1 MGGSMMKRSL
11 LAVLLMFMMVVSLA
25 GCSSTDAPA
34 TETPE
39 VEALYVA
46 GTYEGEGEGHGGT
59 FKVAVTVDELAITEI
74 EVVENPESDF
84 AQESVTALVDAAIAQ
99 NTGSIDAVSGASETS
114 AGVIGAISNAL
125 AKAYVNGAPAT
136 EIEIETEAVALE
148 DVTTDIVIV
157 GAGGAGLSAAIS
169 AADAGMNV
177 LVLEKM
183 PMVGGNTNYATGG
196 LNAAVTA
203 QQAEKSIEDSVELY
217 VADTM
222 KGGRELNNPALV
234 QVLAEN
240 SADTV
245 AWLTEMGADL
255 TDIGRLGGASLNRA
269 HRPTGGAPVGN
280 HLVQTLKTAAEAR
293 QTITIA
299 TNNKVVAIL
308 AEEGTVTG
316 VTVETAEGTYNVFA
330 KAVVLASGGFG
341 NNQEIIVQY
350 QASLE
355 GFGTTNHPGATG
367 DAVGLVAPLNVSMI
381 DMEYIQTHP
390 TVVPGKNKMITEAVR
405 GNGAILVNRNGERFI
420 NEMTTRDVVSAAELE
435 QEGKTSFLVFDQG
448 VRESLSAIEKYINA
462 GLVTEAATVEELATA
477 LGVDAATLATTIE
490 TYNGYVADGADPDFD
505 RPDMPRDLA
514 TAPYYYVEVGPA
526 VHHTMGGIEIN
537 TTTEVINQEGNV
549 VAGLFAA
556 GEVTG
561 GVHGANRLG
570 GNALSDIT
578 TFGRIAGQSAA
589 AFVTAK

>member
-1 MGGSMMKRSL
+1 MKRSL
-11 LAVLLMFMMVVSLA
+11 LAVLLMIMMVVSLA
-25 GCSSTDAPA
+25 GCSSTEAPA
-34 TETPE
+34 TEVPE
-39 VEALYVA
+39 VEALYTA
-46 GTYEGEGEGHGGT
+46 GTYDGEGEGHGGT
-59 FKVAVTVDELAITEI
+59 FKVSVTVDELAITAI
-74 EVVENPESDF
+74 DVVENPESEF
-84 AQESVTALVDAAIAQ
+84 AQDAVNSLVEAAIAQ
-99 NTGSIDAVSGASETS
+99 NSGTIDAVSGASETS

-125 AKAYVNGAPAT
+125 AKAYVNGAPVTEAT
-136 EIEIETEAVALE
+136 TETETAALE
-148 DVTTDIVIV
+148 DVTTDVVIV

-203 QQAEKSIEDSVELY
+203 QQAEKGIEDSVELF

-222 KGGRELNNPALV
+222 KGGKELNNPALV

-280 HLVQTLKTAAEAR
+280 HLVQTLKAAAESR
-293 QTITIA
+293 ESVSIA

-308 AEEGTVTG
+308 TEDGAVTG
-316 VTVETAEGTYNVFA
+316 VTVETAEGTYNVYA
-330 KAVVLASGGFG
+330 KAVILASGGFG

-350 QASLE
+350 QPSLE
-355 GFGTTNHPGATG
+355 GFGTTNQPGATG
-367 DAVGLVAPLNVSMI
+367 DAVVLVAPLNVSMI

-390 TVVPGKNKMITEAVR
+390 TVVPEKNKMITEAVR

-420 NEMTTRDVVSAAELE
+420 NEITTRDVVSAAELE

-462 GLVTEAATVEELATA
+462 GLVTEAATVEDLAAA
-477 LGVDAATLATTIE
+477 LGVDTATLATTIE
-490 TYNGYVADGADPDFD
+490 TYNGYVADGVDPDFD

-537 TTTEVINQEGNV
+537 TTTEVINQDGNV
-549 VAGLFAA
+549 IAGLFAA

-578 TFGRIAGQSAA
+578 TFGRIAGESAA
-589 AFVTAK
+589 AFATAK

>member
-1 MGGSMMKRSL
+1 MKRSL

-114 AGVIGAISNAL
+114 AGVIRAISNAL

>member
-1 MGGSMMKRSL
+1 MKRSL
-11 LAVLLMFMMVVSLA
+11 LAVLLMIMMVVSLA
-25 GCSSTDAPA
+25 GCSSTEASV
-34 TETPE
+34 TEAPE
-39 VEALYVA
+39 VEALYTA

-59 FKVAVTVDELAITEI
+59 FKVAVTVDEMAITEI
-74 EVVENPESDF
+74 EIVENPESEF
-84 AQESVTALVDAAIAQ
+84 AQDAVDTLVAAAIAQ
-99 NTGSIDAVSGASETS
+99 NTSAIDAVSGASETS
-114 AGVIGAISNAL
+114 AGVIGALSTAL
-125 AKAYVNGAPAT
+125 AKAYVGGAPVAEAT
-136 EIEIETEAVALE
+136 TETETETVALE
-148 DVTTDIVIV
+148 DVTTDVVII
-157 GAGGAGLSAAIS
+157 GAGGAGLSAAVS

-177 LVLEKM
+177 LLLEKM

-196 LNAAVTA
+196 LNAAGTA
-203 QQAEKSIEDSVELY
+203 QQTEKGIEDSVELY
-217 VADTM
+217 TQDTM
-222 KGGRELNNPALV
+222 KGGRELNNPDLV
-234 QVLAEN
+234 QVLTEN

-255 TDIGRLGGASLNRA
+255 TDIGRLGGASVNRA

-280 HLVQTLKTAAEAR
+280 HLVQTLKTAVEAR
-293 QTITIA
+293 EAISIE
-299 TNNKVVAIL
+299 TNSTVVAIL
-308 AEEGTVTG
+308 MENGVATG

-330 KAVVLASGGFG
+330 KAVVVAAGGFG
-341 NNQEIIVQY
+341 NNQDIIVQY
-350 QASLE
+350 QPSLA

-390 TVVPGKNKMITEAVR
+390 TVVPEKNKMITEAVR

-420 NEMTTRDVVSAAELE
+420 NEITTRDVVSAAELE
-435 QEGKTSFLVFDQG
+435 QEGQTSFLVFDQG

-462 GLVTEAATVEELATA
+462 GLVTEVATVEDLAA
-477 LGVDAATLATTIE
+477 AIGVDAATLAGTIE
-490 TYNGYVADGADPDFD
+490 TYNGYVAVGADPDFD

-537 TTTEVINQEGNV
+537 TDAQVINQDGEV

-578 TFGRIAGQSAA
+578 TFGRIAGESAA
-589 AFVTAK
+589 AFAIAK